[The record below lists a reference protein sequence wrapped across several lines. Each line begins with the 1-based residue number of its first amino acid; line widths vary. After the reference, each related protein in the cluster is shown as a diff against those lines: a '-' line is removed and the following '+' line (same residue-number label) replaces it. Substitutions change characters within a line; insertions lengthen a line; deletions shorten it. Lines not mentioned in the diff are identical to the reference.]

1 MEYVEE
7 EDTDTK
13 LAILASILTE
23 TSTSP
28 EELLELLLQADG
40 SVEKA
45 VENHLDKYIGQP
57 SATGKRKPLEK
68 QNSIMDHFGGP
79 PSPKRLKASSE
90 LVSGASGSFDGPD
103 VASMLKWTESA
114 ERKKREF
121 EKPLHVYLPEHL
133 ESLAPCTLHL
143 NFLPPDLAKRLTQR
157 LLDESKTWKSNQF
170 RLFDK
175 TVSSPHTTCFYVEDG
190 KDWVSGGFSYNG
202 KPLPDVRM
210 FPPEL
215 MEAKPYVT
223 LLVNKILSER
233 ERMRYQIP
241 AGEWEPNVAFTNLYA
256 GAHQSVGAHADQLT
270 YLGPHCVIASLSLGV
285 EREFRIRKT
294 TPGVKNADSAARA
307 LSIHLPDN
315 SLLIMHP
322 PMQETYKHSI
332 HPARTLTPH
341 PIIGTSRIN
350 ITYRMYRKSYVPP
363 DGGKKCRCGVTAVLK
378 TVMKQEKNAG
388 RWCWMCD
395 NREKPCGF
403 FEWAEFEESGEL
415 KAR

>member
-1 MEYVEE
+1 MEYEGVEE
-7 EDTDTK
+7 DDTDTK
-13 LAILASILTE
+13 LAILASILTG
-23 TSTSP
+23 TLP

-40 SVEKA
+40 SVAKA
-45 VENHLDKYIGQP
+45 IENHSDTYVGRP
-57 SATGKRKPLEK
+57 STTTGKRKLLD
-68 QNSIMDHFGGP
+68 IRDHFGGP
-79 PSPKRLKASSE
+79 PSPKRPKASSE
-90 LVSGASGSFDGPD
+90 LVSGAGPN
-103 VASMLKWTESA
+103 VASTLKWTESA
-114 ERKKREF
+114 ESKKRAF
-121 EKPLHVYLPEHL
+121 DKPLHVYLPDHL

-143 NFLPPDLAKRLTQR
+143 NFLPADLAKRLTLR

-170 RLFDK
+170 KLFDK

-190 KDWVSGGFSYNG
+190 KDLVSGGYSYNG
-202 KPLPDVRM
+202 KPIPDVRM

-215 MEAKPYVT
+215 AEAKPYVT
-223 LLVNKILSER
+223 ALVNKILSQR
-233 ERMRYQIP
+233 ERMQYQVP

-294 TPGVKNADSAARA
+294 TPGVKNADTAARA
-307 LSIHLPDN
+307 LSVHLPHN

-322 PMQETYKHSI
+322 PMQETYKHAI

-341 PIIGTSRIN
+341 PIAGTSRIN

-363 DGGKKCRCGVTAVLK
+363 DGGKKCKCGVTAVLK
-378 TVMKQEKNAG
+378 TVMKQEKTAG

-395 NREKPCGF
+395 HRDKPCGF
-403 FEWAEFEESGEL
+403 FEWAEFGESGEL
-415 KAR
+415 H